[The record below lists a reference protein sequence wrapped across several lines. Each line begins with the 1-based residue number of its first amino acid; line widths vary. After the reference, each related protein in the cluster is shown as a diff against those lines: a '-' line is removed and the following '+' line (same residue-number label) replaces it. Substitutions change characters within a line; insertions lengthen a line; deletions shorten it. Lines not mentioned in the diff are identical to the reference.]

1 MDPRVISMIATAAK
15 PYQKIGEPGELLTI
29 ITDTDTDPV
38 IWQTFAAAARTV
50 GLQPFVALMVPGR
63 RDYADPPLPVQ
74 KMAEASDIIHYT
86 TRMGLVHS
94 QWGLSLS
101 KLRKKRIVS
110 EGITPEMFVEG
121 AALADDAVVNAWN
134 KRIQRL
140 WDEGREVHIT
150 SGLGTDLR
158 ISIEGHLSFS
168 SAGAKYTSAE
178 AELFKAPFVQFPGG
192 ETACTPNENTG
203 DGVLV
208 VDQAIHHPP
217 GRLGRPIE
225 LQLKAGRIVEVRG
238 GWEAD
243 EFKRWLDSYA
253 DPEGGTICELA
264 VGTNPEARFMGNM
277 RQDRF
282 PLGSMHFGF
291 GMNTDV
297 GGTIDSNIHY
307 DAILSQPT
315 LVVDGECIIRDGQMQ
330 VAPIQ

>member
-1 MDPRVISMIATAAK
+1 MDNRAISMIATAVK
-15 PYQKIGEPGELLTI
+15 PYKKIGAPGDILTI
-29 ITDTDTDPV
+29 VTDTDTDPV
-38 IWQTFAAAARTV
+38 IWQTFALAARTL
-50 GLQPFVALMVPGR
+50 GIEPFIALMAPSQ

-94 QWGLSLS
+94 QWGMSLS
-101 KLRKKRIVS
+101 KMRKKRIVS
-110 EGITPEMFVEG
+110 EGITAEMFVEG
-121 AALADDAVVNAWN
+121 AALADDQIVNAWN
-134 KRIQRL
+134 RTIQTI
-140 WDEGREVHIT
+140 WDEGKDVHIT
-150 SGLGTDLR
+150 SPHGTDLR
-158 ISIEGHLSFS
+158 ISVEGHLSFS
-168 SAGAKYTSAE
+168 SAGAKFTTAD

-203 DGVLV
+203 DGVIV

-217 GRLGRPIE
+217 GRLVRPIE
-225 LQLKAGRIVEVRG
+225 LYLQAGRIVDIRG

-243 EFKRWLDSYA
+243 EFRRWLDSYA

-264 VGTNPEARFMGNM
+264 VGTNPMARFMGNM

-307 DAILSQPT
+307 DAIISQPT
-315 LVVDGECIIRDGQMQ
+315 LVVDGQTIVHEGQMR
-330 VAPIQ
+330 VSPTE